1 MVEKVDAA
9 LKHALAASPADRSIP
24 VVFVLRTDPVSGL
37 PHKKEMIDA
46 AIGRLMVK
54 AATSTQTPA
63 PSPRIFYNLGA
74 FALEA
79 PRGFIEALLS
89 EDAIESAVGEHT
101 SKEVF
106 VGPVQPESDKG
117 R

>member
-1 MVEKVDAA
+1 MDDEGNMAEKVDAA
-9 LKHALAASPADRSIP
+9 LKQALAASPADQSIP

-37 PHKKEMIDA
+37 PHKKEKIDA
-46 AIGRLMVK
+46 AIGRLMAN

-79 PRGFIEALLS
+79 PKEFIEALLS
-89 EDAIESAVGEHT
+89 DDAIESAAGEHT
-101 SKEVF
+101 SEEVF
-106 VGPVQPESDKG
+106 VGPVQP
-117 R
+117 